1 MSNYHALARHPI
13 TGDIRMADWLDDSFG
28 HHIYGVR
35 FPGDEAIYPSAQCN
49 EVSLHEAGVEIERLR
64 ALSAEY
70 LNLAERH
77 MHEKRDALDEIER
90 LRGALKHYS
99 CDCTAAA
106 QCPPTMLQ
114 DCDCGYVARAALAG
128 EKTND

>member
-13 TGDIRMADWLDDSFG
+13 TGEIRVADWLDDSFG

-35 FPGDEAIYPSAQCN
+35 FPGDETIYRRTDCI
-49 EVSLHEAGVEIERLR
+49 EVSLHEAGV
-64 ALSAEY
+64 
-70 LNLAERH
+70 
-77 MHEKRDALDEIER
+77 EIER

-114 DCDCGYVARAALAG
+114 DCDCGYVARTALAG
-128 EKTND
+128 EKTNG